1 MPGRFCPPGHVRARW
16 SMRIPLVAH
25 VLDSHV
31 DPCVHRHTLSLSHA
45 RASPFAAP
53 ADRARVEKGLN
64 LETYRLPFGFRISHT
79 RAGVLA
85 HRVVSHNRT
94 AGETHSCALYRSRL
108 CRRGP
113 LSRVAR
119 RAARCPG
126 RALGRR
132 RPDPRLSGLVSLQH
146 RRHPLARDRALGS
159 PQLLLCWQPTR
170 NSACAMQPQHVL

>member
-1 MPGRFCPPGHVRARW
+1 MRARW

-25 VLDSHV
+25 VVASTSFA
-31 DPCVHRHTLSLSHA
+31 CRSM
-45 RASPFAAP
+45 RASPHPFAFALARIP
-53 ADRARVEKGLN
+53 IRGAGGPRARCRKGLK

-159 PQLLLCWQPTR
+159 PQLFLCWQPTR